1 MERSRNF
8 YKTIRLGYI
17 LISVLIGC
25 IAYNSFYEWQ
35 EIEALELDNK
45 KIDEFR
51 KEINNINKKER
62 SKKVTSLLFIIL
74 YLLLFSRKS
83 FVHHA
88 HGITPGMPF
97 PCRLAV
103 P

>member
-51 KEINNINKKER
+51 KEIKISNITMHSVWQWTVCSAV
-62 SKKVTSLLFIIL
+62 SKLPIRQSV
-74 YLLLFSRKS
+74 
-83 FVHHA
+83 
-88 HGITPGMPF
+88 
-97 PCRLAV
+97 
-103 P
+103 

>member
-45 KIDEFR
+45 KIGVHF
-51 KEINNINKKER
+51 KKGH
-62 SKKVTSLLFIIL
+62 IL
-74 YLLLFSRKS
+74 NPVWPVWS
-83 FVHHA
+83 F
-88 HGITPGMPF
+88 
-97 PCRLAV
+97 
-103 P
+103 

>member
-51 KEINNINKKER
+51 KEINNINIQMIKF
-62 SKKVTSLLFIIL
+62 SLLGETMTRISASSIIV
-74 YLLLFSRKS
+74 LLPHSATEQLVFLSR
-83 FVHHA
+83 
-88 HGITPGMPF
+88 
-97 PCRLAV
+97 
-103 P
+103 

>member
-35 EIEALELDNK
+35 EIEALEFVFAPFSFYLFD
-45 KIDEFR
+45 FL
-51 KEINNINKKER
+51 
-62 SKKVTSLLFIIL
+62 SL
-74 YLLLFSRKS
+74 
-83 FVHHA
+83 
-88 HGITPGMPF
+88 
-97 PCRLAV
+97 
-103 P
+103 

>member
-35 EIEALELDNK
+35 EIEALELGNK
-45 KIDEFR
+45 KIDELR
-51 KEINNINKKER
+51 KEINNINIQMIKF
-62 SKKVTSLLFIIL
+62 SLLG
-74 YLLLFSRKS
+74 
-83 FVHHA
+83 A
-88 HGITPGMPF
+88 HLQSSVFKLSKDLIDSIHEEGIVAYTS
-97 PCRLAV
+97 
-103 P
+103 